1 MRRGVEGSDAGE
13 LDEEGWGVKR
23 RLVERLVLGRV
34 LVRVRVR
41 VLGLRLWLW
50 QGVLAGWSALSSSL
64 SSFSSSLEGQQTMR
78 VP

>member
-1 MRRGVEGSDAGE
+1 MRQGVEGSDAGE

-34 LVRVRVR
+34 RVLVRVR
-41 VLGLRLWLW
+41 VLGLRLR
-50 QGVLAGWSALSSSL
+50 QGVLAGWSALSSLL